1 MKWWWP
7 SMLLAACSREPV
19 RAPASTQVPTVPA
32 PEQAVVVNDST
43 SVWFTSGR
51 RDSSSNGARCF
62 ERLLEI
68 RRGPHV
74 VPVPLLYTGESPVVV
89 NDSTVQVHIWLGCIP
104 TDPYR
109 VNLRTGQ
116 PTRVP
121 Q

>member
-1 MKWWWP
+1 M
-7 SMLLAACSREPV
+7 
-19 RAPASTQVPTVPA
+19 T
-32 PEQAVVVNDST
+32 VNDSIT
-43 SVWFTSGR
+43 VWFTSGR
-51 RDSSSNGARCF
+51 RDSSATGTSCF

-68 RRGPHV
+68 RRGSLV
-74 VPVPLLYTGESPVVV
+74 IPVPLLYTGESPVRI
-89 NDSTVQVHIWLGCIP
+89 NDSTVQVHIWLGCVP

>member
-1 MKWWWP
+1 MKGWWP
-7 SMLLAACSREPV
+7 ALLLVACNREPA
-19 RAPASTQVPTVPA
+19 RQPAAGKPAPPPA
-32 PEQAVVVNDST
+32 PELALVVDDST
-43 SVWFTSGR
+43 SLWFTSGR
-51 RDSSSNGARCF
+51 RDSSSTGTSCI

-68 RRGPHV
+68 RQGSRV
-74 VPVPLLYTGESPVVV
+74 TPVPLLYTGEAPVRV
-89 NDSTVQVHIWLGCIP
+89 NDSTVQVHIWLGCMP